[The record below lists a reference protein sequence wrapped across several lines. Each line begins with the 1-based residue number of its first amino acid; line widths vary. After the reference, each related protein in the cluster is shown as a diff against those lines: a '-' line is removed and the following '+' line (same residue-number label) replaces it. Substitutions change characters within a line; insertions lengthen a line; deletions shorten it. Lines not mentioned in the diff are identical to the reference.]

1 MQDRI
6 KLGANRTGIAS
17 SPMHSEA
24 MLDGL
29 SLQDG
34 SPQPAIG
41 AAELRA
47 SYRVDAE
54 PVGSMPP
61 PNTLRGVVGAVGES
75 LKGKRMHILL
85 DKLGERAA
93 YERSGA
99 RLYDAFL
106 QRLSAGVDAALPGD
120 MSLELVQTIRN
131 DEVAHFTLLVEAI
144 EKLGGDPTVQT
155 PCADMTAVTGMGLI
169 QAMNEP
175 RATLAQG
182 LQVLMAAELI
192 DVASWELLIA
202 LATQLD
208 QAELADRF
216 TAALNAENVHLERV
230 RGWLQGALQNDVALL
245 APSDGDGE

>member
-24 MLDGL
+24 MLSGL
-29 SLQDG
+29 DLQEG
-34 SPQPAIG
+34 SPHPAIG
-41 AAELRA
+41 AAQLRA
-47 SYRVDAE
+47 SYRDEAE

-75 LKGKRMHILL
+75 LKGRRMHILL

-93 YERSGA
+93 YERSGV

-106 QRLSAGVDAALPGD
+106 QRLSAAVDAALPGD
-120 MSLELVQTIRN
+120 MSIETVQAIRN

-144 EKLGGDPTVQT
+144 VKLGGDATVQT
-155 PCADMTAVTGMGLI
+155 PCADMTAVAGMGLI

-175 RATLAQG
+175 RATLAQS
-182 LQVLMAAELI
+182 LQVLMTAELV
-192 DVASWELLIA
+192 DVASWELLIS

-208 QAELADRF
+208 QDELARRF
-216 TAALNAENVHLERV
+216 AVALDHENMHLERV
-230 RGWLQGALQNDVALL
+230 RGWLELALENDVALL
-245 APSDGDGE
+245 APDADDA